1 MSYYRVEDGSR
12 FSGAHRPWGTEPSPE
27 NRKHT
32 PVHTETEEMQ
42 REREACLACPLP
54 DCRPKSTL
62 CPVRHYK
69 EPPRKRKGGRKAM
82 EPPAVFVKHGMD
94 RTSNKEWAEHLGV
107 SPTTIQRWRQK
118 LGYQRMTLKRK
129 TKG

>member
-1 MSYYRVEDGSR
+1 MSYYRVEDGAR

-54 DCRPKSTL
+54 DCRPQSPA
-62 CPVRHYK
+62 CPVRHA
-69 EPPRKRKGGRKAM
+69 GRKAM

-107 SPTTIQRWRQK
+107 SASTIQKWRQK

>member
-12 FSGAHRPWGTEPSPE
+12 FSGGHRPWGTEASPE
-27 NRKHT
+27 RRHS
-32 PVHTETEEMQ
+32 PLYQETETLK

-54 DCRPKSTL
+54 DCRPRSPA
-62 CPVRHYK
+62 CPVRHAGK
-69 EPPRKRKGGRKAM
+69 APRKRKGGRKAM

-107 SPTTIQRWRQK
+107 SRSTVCKWRRE
-118 LGYQRMTLKRK
+118 LGYQRMQLNRK
-129 TKG
+129 TK